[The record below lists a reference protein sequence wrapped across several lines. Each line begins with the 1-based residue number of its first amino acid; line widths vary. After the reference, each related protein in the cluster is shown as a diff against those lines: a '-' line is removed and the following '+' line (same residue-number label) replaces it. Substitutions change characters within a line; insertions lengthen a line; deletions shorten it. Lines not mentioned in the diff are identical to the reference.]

1 MKTHFTQLDYVTH
14 FYLILSKQIAV
25 VILAIAYHAS
35 AKPAPQFV
43 AYNSPLIASTAYAAP
58 FASSAVVSREYHGV
72 SAPFIASP
80 YTAAYT
86 APYVA
91 APAYA
96 AYSAYSAPLL
106 I

>member
-1 MKTHFTQLDYVTH
+1 MFKF
-14 FYLILSKQIAV
+14 IAI
-25 VILAIAYHAS
+25 VILAVVCHVS

-43 AYNSPLIASTAYAAP
+43 AYNAPLVASTAYAAP
-58 FASSAVVSREYHGV
+58 IATSAVVSREYHGV
-72 SAPFIASP
+72 SAPLIASP

-96 AYSAYSAPLL
+96 YSAPLL

>member
-1 MKTHFTQLDYVTH
+1 ML
-14 FYLILSKQIAV
+14 LISKQIAV
-25 VILAIAYHAS
+25 VLLVVAYAS
-35 AKPAPQFV
+35 AKPTPQFV
-43 AYNSPLIASTAYAAP
+43 AYNAPLYSAAYSAP
-58 FASSAVVSREYHGV
+58 VATSAVVSREYHGF
-72 SAPFIASP
+72 SAPLIASP

-96 AYSAYSAPLL
+96 AYSAPLL